1 MQLTLAVG
9 NASLCPAHSPWISQ
23 REQVKILSLTNTH
36 AGDRETRAFLNPLTE
51 RERTTQPNTTRTDT
65 PADKT
70 PEEIGEVEGSMSKF
84 PALIW

>member
-36 AGDRETRAFLNPLTE
+36 AGDRETRAFLNPQTNEPTAKCNRELLTV
-51 RERTTQPNTTRTDT
+51 TY
-65 PADKT
+65 
-70 PEEIGEVEGSMSKF
+70 
-84 PALIW
+84 

>member
-51 RERTTQPNTTRTDT
+51 RERNNTAQHH
-65 PADKT
+65 ADRHARRQN
-70 PEEIGEVEGSMSKF
+70 PRGDRGGGG
-84 PALIW
+84 